1 MKIEFMIED
10 STIHLRFN
18 GTNKHGKEVSAGY
31 QTTSTGWRD
40 LQELDEFILL
50 FKNIINKKK

>member
-1 MKIEFMIED
+1 MIED